1 VARSAGTIRTRDG
14 LTVLEAESGS
24 LSRNSTIVKPSSA
37 WTGESQFSGGKYV
50 AAEPGSTIR
59 WALPAATQPRLVQPV
74 VELAPGS
81 SARSTVLAG
90 HSLLGTVRFGAVGE
104 QGEAPS
110 PTELLPIALPRTVD
124 PTARTVTM
132 RTTGGKGNVDALLV
146 MPEVATLSAEGAGH
160 AVALL
165 TSKSSSTERRAVKLG
180 GSGSAVASAYDRSG
194 TLLSRSATTGRNPTV
209 SIAPG
214 GFTVLTR

>member
-1 VARSAGTIRTRDG
+1 
-14 LTVLEAESGS
+14 
-24 LSRNSTIVKPSSA
+24 
-37 WTGESQFSGGKYV
+37 
-50 AAEPGSTIR
+50 
-59 WALPAATQPRLVQPV
+59 
-74 VELAPGS
+74 
-81 SARSTVLAG
+81 
-90 HSLLGTVRFGAVGE
+90 
-104 QGEAPS
+104 
-110 PTELLPIALPRTVD
+110 
-124 PTARTVTM
+124 
-132 RTTGGKGNVDALLV
+132 

-165 TSKSSSTERRAVKLG
+165 TSRSSSTERRAVKLG